1 MTRLNTL
8 GALVGLVALVAS
20 ATARADTD
28 CNEPIEQWKPRELLR
43 QQVEQRGWT
52 VQRIKVDDGCYE
64 VRGIDRMG
72 NKVKAKY
79 APASLRIRSLEV
91 EFGPNANPADYV
103 GTAQAQP
110 SRGNQTNAASKGKLP

>member
-1 MTRLNTL
+1 MTRVRTFA
-8 GALVGLVALVAS
+8 ALAAFVALAASGVAF
-20 ATARADTD
+20 AENDCTD
-28 CNEPIEQWKPRELLR
+28 PISEWKPRELLR
-43 QQVEQRGWT
+43 QEVELHGWT

-91 EFGPNANPADYV
+91 DFGPTGDASDYFGPV
-103 GTAQAQP
+103 Q
-110 SRGNQTNAASKGKLP
+110 SRDNRRKRTGPTTKGNFQ

>member
-1 MTRLNTL
+1 MTLVRTL
-8 GALVGLVALVAS
+8 AALVALIALAAS
-20 ATARADTD
+20 GGAFAEDDCAD
-28 CNEPIEQWKPRELLR
+28 PISEWKPRELLR
-43 QQVEQRGWT
+43 QEVERRGWT

-91 EFGPNANPADYV
+91 EFGPTGDATDYV
-103 GTAQAQP
+103 GSVQ
-110 SRGNQTNAASKGKLP
+110 SRDQRRERSDPTPKGNLQ